1 MWYTGISARRAADCR
16 PYGAVRSAYLDGNRD
31 CPAGGHEGRPYEH
44 ALRVFRRG
52 GVYPR
57 PRVRCGRR
65 TWAGIGGLRADVG
78 IRPYEHASGHAV
90 GAGFIPAR
98 AQAAFGLQHASD
110 ITANNLGGISLKKRR
125 RILFLAAVA
134 AVVLSALYHGRLEPE
149 TYFVSAARLPAA
161 FSGLR
166 ITLLTD
172 LHGKEPKG
180 LYEAVAAAKPDL
192 IAISGDLIDERS
204 DPETVYPLL
213 TKLTDL
219 APTYFVT
226 GNHEWVRDDTEDLLK
241 AIEKTGVTVLR
252 NDFLTMEKDG
262 QTLVLAGGEDPNSYE
277 DLEKPADFVAR
288 IRAAVPGDPY
298 IVMLYHRNNTLDLW
312 ATLGV
317 DLVLSGHGH
326 GGVLR
331 LPLVGG
337 VFGVD
342 RTLFPK
348 DCEGIYTASRTT
360 QVVSRGLGGI
370 RLFNRPHLPTVVL
383 TQGNP

>member
-1 MWYTGISARRAADCR
+1 M
-16 PYGAVRSAYLDGNRD
+16 
-31 CPAGGHEGRPYEH
+31 
-44 ALRVFRRG
+44 
-52 GVYPR
+52 
-57 PRVRCGRR
+57 
-65 TWAGIGGLRADVG
+65 
-78 IRPYEHASGHAV
+78 
-90 GAGFIPAR
+90 
-98 AQAAFGLQHASD
+98 
-110 ITANNLGGISLKKRR
+110 KKRR

-134 AVVLSALYHGRLEPE
+134 AVALSALYHGRLEPE

-213 TKLTDL
+213 TALTAL

-226 GNHEWVRDDTEDLLK
+226 GNHEWVRGDTEDLLK

-277 DLEKPADFVAR
+277 DLEKPADFVTR

-326 GGVLR
+326 GGVVR

-342 RTLFPK
+342 RRFFPK
-348 DCEGIYTASRTT
+348 DCEGVYTASRTT

>member
-1 MWYTGISARRAADCR
+1 M
-16 PYGAVRSAYLDGNRD
+16 
-31 CPAGGHEGRPYEH
+31 
-44 ALRVFRRG
+44 
-52 GVYPR
+52 
-57 PRVRCGRR
+57 
-65 TWAGIGGLRADVG
+65 
-78 IRPYEHASGHAV
+78 
-90 GAGFIPAR
+90 
-98 AQAAFGLQHASD
+98 
-110 ITANNLGGISLKKRR
+110 KKRR

-213 TKLTDL
+213 TKLTAL

-252 NDFLTMEKDG
+252 NDFLTMERDC

-288 IRAAVPGDPY
+288 IRAAVPWDPY
-298 IVMLYHRNNTLDLW
+298 IIMLYHRNNTLE
-312 ATLGV
+312 
-317 DLVLSGHGH
+317 
-326 GGVLR
+326 
-331 LPLVGG
+331 
-337 VFGVD
+337 D
-342 RTLFPK
+342 RK
-348 DCEGIYTASRTT
+348 S
-360 QVVSRGLGGI
+360 VV
-370 RLFNRPHLPTVVL
+370 
-383 TQGNP
+383 

>member
-1 MWYTGISARRAADCR
+1 MGIATALRAAIKAA
-16 PYGAVRSAYLDGNRD
+16 PTNT
-31 CPAGGHEGRPYEH
+31 P
-44 ALRVFRRG
+44 
-52 GVYPR
+52 
-57 PRVRCGRR
+57 
-65 TWAGIGGLRADVG
+65 
-78 IRPYEHASGHAV
+78 SGFFV

-213 TKLTDL
+213 TKLTAL

-252 NDFLTMEKDG
+252 NDFLTMERDG

-326 GGVLR
+326 GGVVR

-342 RTLFPK
+342 RRFFPK
-348 DCEGIYTASRTT
+348 DCEGVYTASRTT

>member
-1 MWYTGISARRAADCR
+1 M
-16 PYGAVRSAYLDGNRD
+16 
-31 CPAGGHEGRPYEH
+31 
-44 ALRVFRRG
+44 
-52 GVYPR
+52 
-57 PRVRCGRR
+57 
-65 TWAGIGGLRADVG
+65 
-78 IRPYEHASGHAV
+78 
-90 GAGFIPAR
+90 
-98 AQAAFGLQHASD
+98 
-110 ITANNLGGISLKKRR
+110 KKRR

-213 TKLTDL
+213 TKLTAL

-252 NDFLTMEKDG
+252 NDFLTMEQRRPDPG
-262 QTLVLAGGEDPNSYE
+262 AGRGRGSQQ
-277 DLEKPADFVAR
+277 L
-288 IRAAVPGDPY
+288 
-298 IVMLYHRNNTLDLW
+298 
-312 ATLGV
+312 
-317 DLVLSGHGH
+317 
-326 GGVLR
+326 
-331 LPLVGG
+331 
-337 VFGVD
+337 
-342 RTLFPK
+342 
-348 DCEGIYTASRTT
+348 
-360 QVVSRGLGGI
+360 RGLGKAR
-370 RLFNRPHLPTVVL
+370 RLCRPHPGGRAGGSLHRHALP
-383 TQGNP
+383 PE

>member
-1 MWYTGISARRAADCR
+1 M
-16 PYGAVRSAYLDGNRD
+16 
-31 CPAGGHEGRPYEH
+31 
-44 ALRVFRRG
+44 
-52 GVYPR
+52 
-57 PRVRCGRR
+57 
-65 TWAGIGGLRADVG
+65 
-78 IRPYEHASGHAV
+78 
-90 GAGFIPAR
+90 
-98 AQAAFGLQHASD
+98 
-110 ITANNLGGISLKKRR
+110 KKRR

-213 TKLTDL
+213 TKLTAL

-226 GNHEWVRDDTEDLLK
+226 GNHEWVRDDTEDILT

-252 NDFLTMEKDG
+252 NDFLTIERDG

-312 ATLGV
+312 STLGV

-342 RTLFPK
+342 RRFFPK
-348 DCEGIYTASRTT
+348 DCEGVYTASRTT

-383 TQGNP
+383 TRGNP

>member
-1 MWYTGISARRAADCR
+1 M
-16 PYGAVRSAYLDGNRD
+16 
-31 CPAGGHEGRPYEH
+31 
-44 ALRVFRRG
+44 
-52 GVYPR
+52 
-57 PRVRCGRR
+57 
-65 TWAGIGGLRADVG
+65 
-78 IRPYEHASGHAV
+78 
-90 GAGFIPAR
+90 
-98 AQAAFGLQHASD
+98 
-110 ITANNLGGISLKKRR
+110 KKRR
-125 RILFLAAVA
+125 RILFLAALA

-213 TKLTDL
+213 TKLTAL

-226 GNHEWVRDDTEDLLK
+226 GNHEWVRDDTEDLLT

-252 NDFLTMEKDG
+252 NDFLTIERDG

-348 DCEGIYTASRTT
+348 DCEGVYTASRTT
-360 QVVSRGLGGI
+360 QMVSRGLGGI